1 MARSSADIA
10 AVKSRLDL
18 VDVVRRYVDLRP
30 AAGRFVGLCPFHQEK
45 TPSFSVN
52 PDQGFFYC
60 FGCQAGGD
68 VIDFYSRING
78 LEFRE
83 ALEALAEQAG
93 VRLEGLGAA
102 EDPAEARRRN
112 VRKSC
117 LAMHELAQGYFRH
130 MLAAPAGR
138 VAREYLQR
146 RQLDPEVVERFGLG
160 YAADDWQG
168 LHNALRDAGYAPDL
182 GVEAGLLS
190 RGAHER
196 GGRVYDRFRGRL
208 IFPIQDMAGRVIAF
222 GGRILADSKD
232 DGAPKYLNSSDTPIY
247 TKGEHLYGLSQA
259 RAAMARSRRALLTE
273 GYVDVLALQQH
284 GFGEAVGVLG
294 TALTENQVRRL
305 GQLVSEVELV
315 FDGDAAGRKAALR
328 SAPMVLAQGLKCRV
342 ILLPDGLDA
351 DDILRQHGRSAF
363 EALLDQAPEGL
374 CFCMDTLRHGAAP
387 KDMLEFTRSF
397 MRSLREPALGAY
409 FLPRLAEGLGLAEAE
424 LRQALRGVSDGP
436 GNGARGAVETTRPA
450 VTGRE
455 RRRAVESGSFRD
467 RELLGVAIRHPELR
481 AELAQLG
488 FEALLGH
495 ERSKALWCKL
505 AADTELSELD
515 EGERRF
521 VAEAAQAPRLE
532 AEVAARWSRDIC
544 ARLDG
549 LRGKNERGRVLAR
562 LKEAQA
568 RGDKAE
574 AIRLLRLY
582 ESLGRSKAEG
592 ASRDFTEEG

>member
-117 LAMHELAQGYFRH
+117 LAMHELAQGHFRRT
-130 MLAAPAGR
+130 LAAPAGR

-259 RAAMARSRRALLTE
+259 RADMARSRRALLTE

-424 LRQALRGVSDGP
+424 LREALAQGVIPQRVRQDRIEPATITRSTVKHKVKNINREFVLSNFGLTSENSLYIRYLISHPEHKNILMQQGVEEFFNNIYREVPLKLAVRLLHSD
-436 GNGARGAVETTRPA
+436 V
-450 VTGRE
+450 VDL
-455 RRRAVESGSFRD
+455 SGDEMTLHAFLSNYDDSQHIIDKFDIDSFID
-467 RELLGVAIRHPELR
+467 AIR
-481 AELAQLG
+481 
-488 FEALLGH
+488 
-495 ERSKALWCKL
+495 SYK
-505 AADTELSELD
+505 
-515 EGERRF
+515 
-521 VAEAAQAPRLE
+521 PRP
-532 AEVAARWSRDIC
+532 SI
-544 ARLDG
+544 ARLRD
-549 LRGKNERGRVLAR
+549 KKRV
-562 LKEAQA
+562 K
-568 RGDKAE
+568 
-574 AIRLLRLY
+574 
-582 ESLGRSKAEG
+582 
-592 ASRDFTEEG
+592 